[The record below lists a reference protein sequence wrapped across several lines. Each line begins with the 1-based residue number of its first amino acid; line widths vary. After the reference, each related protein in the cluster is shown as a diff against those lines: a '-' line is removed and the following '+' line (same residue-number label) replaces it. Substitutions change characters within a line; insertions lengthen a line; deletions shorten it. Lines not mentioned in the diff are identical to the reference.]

1 MIAWLMTN
9 WLTQIATV
17 AFAIWFARG
26 VWKATMRPR
35 LTYVSHQEVKG
46 HGTLLTVKRQELLPP
61 WRMLEETW
69 LLPGKSYYDQTAI
82 RESDGSK
89 IWWDRVL
96 TIGSSNLCHQLY
108 GLHAIKLARDAETD
122 ELLKQ
127 EARPN

>member
-9 WLTQIATV
+9 WMTQLATV
-17 AFAIWFARG
+17 VFAIWFARG

-46 HGTLLTVKRQELLPP
+46 HGWFLTVRRQQLLPP
-61 WRMLEETW
+61 FLRVEETW
-69 LLPGKSYYDQTAI
+69 HLTSLDHYYSTTT
-82 RESDGSK
+82 RVSDGH
-89 IWWDRVL
+89 VL
-96 TIGSSNLCHQLY
+96 TDRTDLEKSLCRLV
-108 GLHAIKLARDAETD
+108 AIAKARDAETD